1 MKALIL
7 LILGLSAYAFTEQM
21 MSLEELGNFNVK
33 TMDCSRSDQFSF
45 IEKQMKQWEDL
56 LIHQKA
62 ISHDIKI
69 LEQMEKMLTTKHHS
83 FLEAQVSVSGKKL
96 LKKLHKLELPLTKS
110 KIGLSQVK
118 ALREQCHALD
128 SESHEDRT
136 AAKKELCRLLR
147 EYINSLNNCRQQ
159 CRSTPITVIKIKG
172 QIKDLEIIRGGCSN
186 NGSQNGVKVT
196 SEDDETHEI
205 TIHHHHHGKTTS
217 QATTH
222 SESDADTQESVPDQ
236 QTSTTET
243 EETTQTGEETTQTGE
258 ETTQTGEETTQ
269 TGEETTEEETVEQTG
284 EETTEETTE
293 EETVEQTGEETTVE
307 TGEETTEETTQTGEE
322 TTQTGEE
329 TTETTETTEETTET
343 TEETTQTTEETTDT
357 TE

>member
-7 LILGLSAYAFTEQM
+7 LVLALSAFAFTEQM
-21 MSLEELGNFNVK
+21 MSLEELANFNVK
-33 TMDCSRSDQFSF
+33 TMDCTRSDQFSF

-69 LEQMEKMLTTKHHS
+69 LEQMEKMITTKHHS

-110 KIGLSQVK
+110 QIGLSQVK

-128 SESHEDRT
+128 SENHEDRA
-136 AAKKELCRLLR
+136 AAKKELCKLLR

-172 QIKDLEIIRGGCSN
+172 QIKDIEIIRGGCAN
-186 NGSQNGVKVT
+186 NGSQTGVKVT
-196 SEDDETHEI
+196 SQDDETHEI
-205 TIHHHHHGKTTS
+205 TIHHHHKGKTTS
-217 QATTH
+217 ETTQAADSNN
-222 SESDADTQESVPDQ
+222 SESEAKAESHDEAQESQ
-236 QTSTTET
+236 ESTSNEQTSANETGEAGEEEVTEENTET
-243 EETTQTGEETTQTGE
+243 AEETTQAEEEGAEETTE
-258 ETTQTGEETTQ
+258 N
-269 TGEETTEEETVEQTG
+269 GEETTETTQEGEETT
-284 EETTEETTE
+284 ETTEETTE
-293 EETVEQTGEETTVE
+293 
-307 TGEETTEETTQTGEE
+307 TTEETTE
-322 TTQTGEE
+322 TTEE

-343 TEETTQTTEETTDT
+343 TEETVPE
-357 TE
+357 

>member
-7 LILGLSAYAFTEQM
+7 LLLGLSAYAFTEQM
-21 MSLEELGNFNVK
+21 MSLEELANFNVK

-83 FLEAQVSVSGKKL
+83 FLEAQVKVSGKKL

-118 ALREQCHALD
+118 ALREQCHGLD
-128 SESHEDRT
+128 SENHEDRT

-159 CRSTPITVIKIKG
+159 CRSTPITLFTEIENHILNKNLQLKSLISFQYLQQYSYQCILEQQKENLIIFKLYIKRS
-172 QIKDLEIIRGGCSN
+172 QIVLQVQQK
-186 NGSQNGVKVT
+186 QN
-196 SEDDETHEI
+196 
-205 TIHHHHHGKTTS
+205 
-217 QATTH
+217 
-222 SESDADTQESVPDQ
+222 TQNQILVL
-236 QTSTTET
+236 T
-243 EETTQTGEETTQTGE
+243 
-258 ETTQTGEETTQ
+258 
-269 TGEETTEEETVEQTG
+269 
-284 EETTEETTE
+284 
-293 EETVEQTGEETTVE
+293 
-307 TGEETTEETTQTGEE
+307 
-322 TTQTGEE
+322 
-329 TTETTETTEETTET
+329 
-343 TEETTQTTEETTDT
+343 
-357 TE
+357 